1 MVLYFLVRLL
11 VLGCLMLQMTPEDLS
26 DLELQKRL
34 VVLNFLVN
42 LLVLERQKHLMLLE
56 DL

>member
-1 MVLYFLVRLL
+1 
-11 VLGCLMLQMTPEDLS
+11 MLQMTPEDLS